1 MQPTLNPTASRWGP
15 RGRLS
20 SWKDDRVLLIK
31 TNLFSK
37 GETQQPRRGQVVV
50 LRSARD
56 PRQSTIKRI
65 VGVEGDWV
73 RTLPRPRGDDDE
85 EAAWFSSGGS
95 GRNRNRFFDDHPQHS
110 EWIRV
115 PPGRLWVEG
124 DNNSTSTDDSRQ
136 WGPLPAGLLV
146 GRVTHILWPPNRFG
160 TRLDVTL
167 EPAGGADRRVRPTT
181 TPL

>member
-1 MQPTLNPTASRWGP
+1 
-15 RGRLS
+15 LS